1 MLSLIVAWLVNTVS
15 LLALAWLIPA
25 VQVRSFGTALAAALV
40 LSLLNVLIRP
50 VLFILT
56 LPVTVITLG
65 LFIFVINGFLF
76 WLATHFLDGFAVRSF
91 WWAVF
96 AAFVY
101 SLISWAISSLL
112 PTIRA

>member
-1 MLSLIVAWLVNTVS
+1 MLSLIVSWLVNAVS

-25 VQVRSFGTALAAALV
+25 VEVRSFGAALLAALV
-40 LSLLNVLIRP
+40 LSLLNTLIRP

-56 LPVTVITLG
+56 LPATVLTLG

-76 WLATHFLDGFAVRSF
+76 WLAGNFFDGFSVRSF
-91 WWAVF
+91 WWAVL

-101 SLISWAISSLL
+101 SLISWAISALL
-112 PTIRA
+112 PTTRA